1 MTELAEPDL
10 AGTFRLSSIKKD
22 TGIFAMIPDT
32 GSATPNSSAKQ
43 RSVNPLLCAAV
54 LIACI
59 IPATHAQPQATPPPT
74 ATTQAALAPVKEI
87 AFDVVSIKQN
97 KSDSMGGGAR
107 TSADGVIFVNT
118 TLLFQIARAYGVELD
133 QVYGLPD
140 WARDNH
146 YDIQY
151 KVAAEDVA
159 AYGKLHGAENQRMKQ
174 AVFEDRLKLKVH
186 FGSKEVPMYQL
197 VIAKGGPK
205 LQEAKLKAPD
215 GTPIAA
221 RAKMGDGMFK
231 GRQVTVSGLLNS
243 IKGATGRDVIDKTGL
258 TGRYDINLRWAP
270 DPGASSPDDATPD
283 DARPSIFVVL
293 EEQLGLKLEPTKG
306 AVKTLIIDHIEPPSE
321 N

>member
-1 MTELAEPDL
+1 
-10 AGTFRLSSIKKD
+10 
-22 TGIFAMIPDT
+22 
-32 GSATPNSSAKQ
+32 
-43 RSVNPLLCAAV
+43 
-54 LIACI
+54 
-59 IPATHAQPQATPPPT
+59 
-74 ATTQAALAPVKEI
+74 
-87 AFDVVSIKQN
+87 
-97 KSDSMGGGAR
+97 
-107 TSADGVIFVNT
+107 
-118 TLLFQIARAYGVELD
+118 
-133 QVYGLPD
+133 
-140 WARDNH
+140 
-146 YDIQY
+146 
-151 KVAAEDVA
+151 
-159 AYGKLHGAENQRMKQ
+159 MKQ

-231 GRQVTVSGLLNS
+231 GQQVTVSGLLNS

-258 TGRYDINLRWAP
+258 TGRYDINLRWSP
-270 DPGASSPDDATPD
+270 DPGASSPDGATPD